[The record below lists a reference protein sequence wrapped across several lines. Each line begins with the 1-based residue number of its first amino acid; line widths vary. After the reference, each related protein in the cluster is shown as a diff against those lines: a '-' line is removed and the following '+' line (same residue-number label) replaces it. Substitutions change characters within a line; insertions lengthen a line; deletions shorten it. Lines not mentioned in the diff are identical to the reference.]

1 MAKKPSL
8 AGPPIYSRCLVLSIY
23 ETDAMIPARIRGL
36 LSNKYV
42 YIELQ
47 NSFFISCETELRMT
61 LNKVLSEEGIRFS
74 MIYISDKNG
83 NRVSGNLLPE
93 GDMAKLNKIFKP

>member
-1 MAKKPSL
+1 MAKKSYL
-8 AGPPIYSRCLVLSIY
+8 AEPPVYSRCLLLSIY
-23 ETDAMIPARIRGL
+23 DGNAMVPARIRGL
-36 LSNKYV
+36 LSNKYL

-47 NSFFISCETELRMT
+47 NSFFISCETELRTT
-61 LNKVLSEEGIRFS
+61 LNKILTEENICFS

-93 GDMAKLNKIFKP
+93 GDLGKLNKIFKL